1 MRLAVDYYVSFD
13 RPHQLTQVVYRFG
26 QRGYD
31 QWQQETLRFAALMA
45 GYDLCGVRGVGNN
58 ASKGQ

>member
-1 MRLAVDYYVSFD
+1 MWLAVDRHASFD
-13 RPHQLTQVVYRFG
+13 RPHQLTQVVCRFG

-45 GYDLCGVRGVGNN
+45 GYNLCGVRG
-58 ASKGQ
+58 